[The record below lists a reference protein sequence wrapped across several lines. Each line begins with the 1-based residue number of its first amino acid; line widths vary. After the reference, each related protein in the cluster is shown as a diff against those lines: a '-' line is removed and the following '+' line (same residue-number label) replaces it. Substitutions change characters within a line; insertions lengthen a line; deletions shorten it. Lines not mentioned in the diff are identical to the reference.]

1 LCALT
6 LALAHTQASASFL
19 PLNVFAD
26 LYPPP
31 QTPFPSAGKNRV
43 GITLDAAR
51 DIFLA
56 DDQLL
61 VSLKGGELYVET
73 CYRACAGDVR
83 APYCP
88 CDVRVAH
95 RYIFHLLSD
104 GRTVSDIQLTKAGS
118 SVITSCVRNLPSLL
132 AWCVCVRAR

>member
-1 LCALT
+1 
-6 LALAHTQASASFL
+6 
-19 PLNVFAD
+19 VFAD

-61 VSLKGGELYVET
+61 VSLKGGELYVARPAIAPA
-73 CYRACAGDVR
+73 RAGS
-83 APYCP
+83 
-88 CDVRVAH
+88 
-95 RYIFHLLSD
+95 LLS
-104 GRTVSDIQLTKAGS
+104 V
-118 SVITSCVRNLPSLL
+118 
-132 AWCVCVRAR
+132 